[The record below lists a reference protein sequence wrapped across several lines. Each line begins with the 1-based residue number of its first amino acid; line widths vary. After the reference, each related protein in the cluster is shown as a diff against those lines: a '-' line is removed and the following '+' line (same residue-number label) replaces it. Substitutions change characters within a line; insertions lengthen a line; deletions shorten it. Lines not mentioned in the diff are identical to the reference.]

1 MTETFLEEL
10 CSTQDWKF
18 QESRNLIIVDP
29 GIPGESLI
37 AETSWEV
44 QKHRGLMP
52 QSSTI
57 HKTFASEILGTSFPQ
72 NGYRSKNYMPQVLL
86 GYFI

>member
-44 QKHRGLMP
+44 QKHRGLRP
-52 QSSTI
+52 QSSTT
-57 HKTFASEILGTSFPQ
+57 HKTFASEILGTSSPT
-72 NGYRSKNYMPQVLL
+72 MV
-86 GYFI
+86 